1 MRARRA
7 TECWLAGR
15 RKACV
20 EGTHRHMHARG
31 VQLSLRLQ
39 AVEKRSPMRRK
50 SKRCTCAP
58 TQAILSA
65 KRQPWGSA
73 QKRGVGSSYRA
84 PRRSVLVLHLRP
96 FLVLPLSIPLLVPE
110 ILVTLRQARVHRGGT
125 LHKGGNGHKIGGGG
139 GGGRGSVGRRDCTLR
154 CGRRSAGR
162 GRSP

>member
-39 AVEKRSPMRRK
+39 AVEKRSPIRRK

-65 KRQPWGSA
+65 KEAAMGLCGMTVKSKHDDAAPSLWS
-73 QKRGVGSSYRA
+73 GV
-84 PRRSVLVLHLRP
+84 
-96 FLVLPLSIPLLVPE
+96 LS
-110 ILVTLRQARVHRGGT
+110 
-125 LHKGGNGHKIGGGG
+125 
-139 GGGRGSVGRRDCTLR
+139 
-154 CGRRSAGR
+154 
-162 GRSP
+162 